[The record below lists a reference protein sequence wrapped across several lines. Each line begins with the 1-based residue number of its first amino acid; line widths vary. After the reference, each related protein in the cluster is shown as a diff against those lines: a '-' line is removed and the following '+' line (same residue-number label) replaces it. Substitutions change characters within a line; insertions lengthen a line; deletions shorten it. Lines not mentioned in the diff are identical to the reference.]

1 VLPHFAGITTIQRV
15 IKKSILEIVYF
26 IKKILLLNNEV
37 NVFILLYCEN
47 IRDCRYHK
55 EDPSI
60 IVKWMRRNF
69 GERHQGWDFSLAGG
83 CVTIEIW
90 DDRLMTMYEMW
101 QM

>member
-1 VLPHFAGITTIQRV
+1 MAIMNINGRFAPSTSINSHLCRDS
-15 IKKSILEIVYF
+15 KSKSGHKTVY
-26 IKKILLLNNEV
+26 N
-37 NVFILLYCEN
+37 
-47 IRDCRYHK
+47 RDCSYHK

-69 GERHQGWDFSLAGG
+69 GERHQGWDFSLVGG

-90 DDRLMTMYEMW
+90 DDKFKTMYEMW

>member
-1 VLPHFAGITTIQRV
+1 MAMLNIGKFTQASPSINSHLCRDNNYTTGNR
-15 IKKSILEIVYF
+15 KFY
-26 IKKILLLNNEV
+26 
-37 NVFILLYCEN
+37 

-69 GERHQGWDFSLAGG
+69 GERHQGWDFSLVGG
-83 CVTIEIW
+83 CVTIELW
-90 DDRLMTMYEMW
+90 DNRLITMYEMW